1 VLPAHHCSTLSQVSR
16 EFEKSGTIHVNMYKQ
31 VAHMPEDNYDIAV
44 TKKWNED
51 FQAVPWLKMPKVE
64 ELPPLTMPRNRATSG
79 SSARGHSSRGDS
91 AAGMGYGGYLNAADD
106 MDVGDIHYQ
115 PSLHAE
121 ERQLLEALFACY
133 GPDPSTICRLL
144 CRPGASLE
152 VQVSAEDTV
161 CVHQM

>member
-1 VLPAHHCSTLSQVSR
+1 MSR

-91 AAGMGYGGYLNAADD
+91 GGFLNAADE
-106 MDVGDIHYQ
+106 MDIGDIHYQ

-133 GPDPSTICRLL
+133 GPDPNTICRLL
-144 CRPGASLE
+144 CLPGASLE